1 MGVTVPLIEIGPY
14 LLPNVAAAGPGRQ
27 LDRVKTI
34 VRSMTAPEGT
44 FSYDFARQLSGVEAP
59 EAVRVDMLQDTP
71 SQRLHFEA
79 VVDAFIEQSIEG
91 SYGALQAAEPALH
104 EALTTMTI
112 PRLLEIVRGVGFP
125 HVQFDAFD
133 VVPTARN
140 APPSPPPLAP
150 SPMPHAPAP
159 LGRIEAPELG
169 WIIIGLG
176 AVSLCIFVVC
186 LLGFDRGLREWVCA
200 QLVCTRDLVRATLRA
215 RARRRA
221 ERKAAAAER
230 KRTLTEL
237 RRLGKDSY
245 GNPIQLSAMT
255 LSPVL
260 SSVVVESPP
269 LLPSVPS
276 GRSSP
281 TTVTEAR
288 SALPSDRPPP
298 PRLADLAALE
308 PPPQEVAE
316 VAAKRAKPQRSRRR
330 PEGRAAAEAR
340 LEGWFRHHFGSARDT
355 PAVPAKV
362 ALRDVRH
369 KSMLDR
375 AAGCGATRATP
386 VRCSTAQKLD
396 RPRSP
401 DDDWLAEE
409 KPRALKASP
418 GRLMVA
424 RRAVPALPARQ
435 RREAAPPQRA
445 ATAAAQMAS
454 WEMEQVADRLEERLR
469 LTRWLLAAMGEAE
482 AQAAGALL
490 EGLQVASVDE
500 LQARWADVQDSLAAE
515 SRLVLGDRLRLCAWL
530 RAAGVAKDAS
540 DAALAVLSS
549 AGIASPAQLEALWRR
564 EDGVAR
570 QQVRL
575 RSRALADLVDA
586 GLLAAESAETLM
598 EEEQQEVPPEQP
610 AEAIALET
618 AEASLQA
625 EESPVMVEASV
636 QAEEEDLEAVETPAV
651 ELLSAPSP
659 PLIYVDA
666 SMQTSDREAVQEAVL
681 LPTEPSPTAKIEEK
695 TAVVEVA
702 DVEVEAVDEPATAE
716 EPVASPVLESRPPP
730 SHPPEIVRLL
740 QAVAQRSSV
749 EAIERAVEC
758 AREAGSASDAV
769 LFELSGPV
777 LQQMR
782 GEAAAESELHAAL
795 AAVGDVEALKTAV
808 ANAAAF
814 RLNTPL
820 VRDAAAQLARLEAA
834 RQERRRRAL
843 EDAACT
849 RMQAVARGMAARRLV
864 ARMRQAAFEA
874 RVAAEEALLA
884 ALLAR
889 SEDDLRGAV
898 ASAARLG
905 VSAAVVSAAEEALGR
920 LEREGEVRRAAEDSL
935 RDALA
940 QDEASALLT
949 SVARA
954 EDVGADATLIT
965 AGRDA
970 LLRLEQLEKAK
981 REAAST
987 LEKALREGRTALDD
1001 ADNDCEKASLALST
1015 SLQRARELSLD
1026 MPATMLEADEVMRKL
1041 RVREAEAAEAVAVAR
1056 EAEEAERLAEV
1067 RKRVEAAERRAAEEA
1082 AVEEARL
1089 ERIRLKREARLEEE
1103 QATREAQLQR
1113 EASIRG
1119 DLQAAYRKKGLGA
1132 AGGSGTSL
1140 LAQIRQR
1147 NAAAIAWTPSAAEK
1161 ATPSSS
1167 ARPPPPP
1174 PLASPPAADAPK
1186 EREIVRL

>member
-1 MGVTVPLIEIGPY
+1 
-14 LLPNVAAAGPGRQ
+14 
-27 LDRVKTI
+27 
-34 VRSMTAPEGT
+34 
-44 FSYDFARQLSGVEAP
+44 
-59 EAVRVDMLQDTP
+59 
-71 SQRLHFEA
+71 
-79 VVDAFIEQSIEG
+79 
-91 SYGALQAAEPALH
+91 
-104 EALTTMTI
+104 
-112 PRLLEIVRGVGFP
+112 
-125 HVQFDAFD
+125 
-133 VVPTARN
+133 
-140 APPSPPPLAP
+140 
-150 SPMPHAPAP
+150 
-159 LGRIEAPELG
+159 
-169 WIIIGLG
+169 
-176 AVSLCIFVVC
+176 
-186 LLGFDRGLREWVCA
+186 
-200 QLVCTRDLVRATLRA
+200 
-215 RARRRA
+215 
-221 ERKAAAAER
+221 
-230 KRTLTEL
+230 
-237 RRLGKDSY
+237 
-245 GNPIQLSAMT
+245 
-255 LSPVL
+255 
-260 SSVVVESPP
+260 
-269 LLPSVPS
+269 
-276 GRSSP
+276 
-281 TTVTEAR
+281 
-288 SALPSDRPPP
+288 
-298 PRLADLAALE
+298 
-308 PPPQEVAE
+308 
-316 VAAKRAKPQRSRRR
+316 
-330 PEGRAAAEAR
+330 
-340 LEGWFRHHFGSARDT
+340 
-355 PAVPAKV
+355 
-362 ALRDVRH
+362 
-369 KSMLDR
+369 
-375 AAGCGATRATP
+375 
-386 VRCSTAQKLD
+386 
-396 RPRSP
+396 
-401 DDDWLAEE
+401 
-409 KPRALKASP
+409 
-418 GRLMVA
+418 
-424 RRAVPALPARQ
+424 
-435 RREAAPPQRA
+435 
-445 ATAAAQMAS
+445 
-454 WEMEQVADRLEERLR
+454 
-469 LTRWLLAAMGEAE
+469 
-482 AQAAGALL
+482 
-490 EGLQVASVDE
+490 
-500 LQARWADVQDSLAAE
+500 
-515 SRLVLGDRLRLCAWL
+515 
-530 RAAGVAKDAS
+530 
-540 DAALAVLSS
+540 
-549 AGIASPAQLEALWRR
+549 
-564 EDGVAR
+564 
-570 QQVRL
+570 
-575 RSRALADLVDA
+575 
-586 GLLAAESAETLM
+586 
-598 EEEQQEVPPEQP
+598 
-610 AEAIALET
+610 
-618 AEASLQA
+618 
-625 EESPVMVEASV
+625 MVEASV

-695 TAVVEVA
+695 TAVVEAA

-864 ARMRQAAFEA
+864 ARMRQAAFDA

-898 ASAARLG
+898 ASAACLG

-987 LEKALREGRTALDD
+987 LEKALWEGRTALDD